1 MKICHLALEAP
12 YNEGWGF
19 QENLL
24 TKYQVKMGHDVTLV
38 ISNKENCINNQQIIV
53 PVADY
58 ISPDG
63 FRVVRLDHIHFIPQK
78 ISNVIKIFKY
88 YNLLCE
94 IKPDLIMVHGLNNLS
109 VLQVAKYVKKVN
121 PNCKV
126 IADSHLD
133 YNIGAH
139 LASNDLDIRIFR
151 AVLRYVQKKMQKYY
165 IKVYGVTPWRCE
177 YCEDIY
183 RIKKEK
189 LDLLPAGADDE
200 KIDYVNR
207 DKIRAEIR
215 KKHNISDDDF
225 LIVTG
230 GKIDKKKNIDK
241 LMQAVTQLKN
251 DNVKL
256 LVFGQCADNID
267 TRVEDLAKNE
277 KIRYIGWISSD
288 KVYDYFMASDLVF
301 FPGQHSVMWEQS
313 VACGVPV
320 VMKHYHAMQH
330 CDMGGNAFFF
340 KDDSVEGIL
349 KTLQDILDDE
359 ERYNEALKVAQS
371 DKREQFL
378 YSRLAEKAVEVF
390 KTIDK

>member
-24 TKYQVKMGHDVTLV
+24 TKYQVKLGHEVTIV
-38 ISNKENCINNQQIIV
+38 VSNRVNCINGQQKFV
-53 PVADY
+53 PVEDY

-63 FRVVRLDHIHFIPQK
+63 FRIVRKEHIRFVPK
-78 ISNVIKIFKY
+78 RISNVIRIFKY
-88 YNLLCE
+88 YDLLCE
-94 IKPDLIMVHGLNNLS
+94 IKPDLIMIHGLNNFS
-109 VLQVAKYVKKVN
+109 VLQVVKYIKKVN
-121 PNCKV
+121 PDCKV

-133 YNIGAH
+133 YNIGAN
-139 LASNDLDIRIFR
+139 LASKKLDTSLFR
-151 AVLRYVQKKMQKYY
+151 AMLRCLQKKMQKYY

-183 RIKKEK
+183 RIRKDK
-189 LDLLPAGADDE
+189 LDVLPAGADDE
-200 KIDYVNR
+200 KIDYDNR

-215 KKHNISDDDF
+215 KKHNINDDDF

-230 GKIDKKKNIDK
+230 GKIDGKKNIDK

-256 LVFGQCADNID
+256 LVFGQYAVDVAAK
-267 TRVEDLAKNE
+267 VEKLAKDE
-277 KIRYIGWISSD
+277 KIKYIGWISSD

-320 VMKHYHAMQH
+320 VMKYYHAMQH
-330 CDMGGNAFFF
+330 CDIGGNAFFF
-340 KDDSVEGIL
+340 KDDSTQGISE
-349 KTLQDILDDE
+349 TLQNILDDQ

-378 YSRLAEKAVEVF
+378 YSRLAKKALEVF
-390 KTIDK
+390 EITDK